1 MLERVLG
8 PQCHRGVEEAL
19 ARLKRAAEGL
29 RTDAERIQRETASKQ
44 ESHVL

>member
-29 RTDAERIQRETASKQ
+29 RTKAG
-44 ESHVL
+44 HV